1 MLIIGFAT
9 CSSAP
14 TPEACPLPAAG
25 TQGATIIEQAKQRAR
40 FPLSYPCYLPNSQVL
55 ESHSVTGELGKQRSE
70 FAFTGPFEIAIRQAQ
85 VPPPVEPDPTGASR
99 RSIFLFDGI
108 QASFIERTDGTSK
121 ALYHLYW
128 ERDGFF
134 WELQAFGPY
143 QQQRIILQIARSLQP
158 LP

>member
-1 MLIIGFAT
+1 VLAFLFAT
-9 CSSAP
+9 CSGAE

-25 TQGATIIEQAKQRAR
+25 SRGADIIAQAKQKTR

-55 ESHSVTGELGKQRSE
+55 ESHSVTGDVGQQRSE
-70 FAFTGPFEIAIRQAQ
+70 FAFDGPFEIAIRQAQ
-85 VPPPVEPDPTGASR
+85 VPPVLEPDPTGASR
-99 RSIFLFDGI
+99 TSFFLFDGV
-108 QASFIERTDGTSK
+108 QASFIQQTDGSSK

-128 ERDGFF
+128 EKDGYF

-143 QQQRIILQIARSLQP
+143 LQQDTIKKIARSLAP